1 MEKRKKANSIRKLL
15 TLMLAFV
22 MVFTGMGIGSW
33 GVDTAW
39 ADDTGWDGT
48 TVNKPTQSED
58 GTYQIETASELAWF
72 AGLVNGTLTDGTV
85 QDLAANA
92 VLKADI
98 DLNNKNW
105 TPIGND
111 EKDATTKVYNDYG
124 GTFDGKGY
132 IISNLKITNGAHYV
146 GLFGYVKEGVIKNLH
161 ITNANIEGS
170 TNCGI
175 LLGYNSKSRVL
186 NCSVTK
192 STLDVEKN
200 SGFICGGGD
209 SSGSSSLE
217 NCFAKDNILKTD
229 YVTPD
234 SKYNKPVSGNIG
246 GLVGNSGKLVI
257 ENCYVS
263 NNTITH
269 TPSGSEKSW
278 GIISGTNR
286 ATIKNCY
293 YEKAADDTNAYDC
306 ILGEEKDAAWFK
318 SDEAVSTLGSEYTE
332 DTTNAND
339 GYPVLKVAVDVDT
352 AALQAAISEAENKDA
367 AKYYT
372 SDDRWNGFAKSKN
385 GFWAD
390 MQAALTAAKKIYD
403 NKTANQEQIDA
414 ATAEL
419 QTAIKNLIPT
429 SQINTTALY
438 EAVNTEWVWSG
449 EAVRNAAEING
460 GVPISAESCTNITWT
475 PYEKAKAA
483 ADKYLQELFLD
494 GKPTDKNVNDEDGNA
509 QKEADALA
517 AAADPQQLVN
527 QELYDSYYEQYM
539 NRREEAGSLLKQYD
553 PEKLMESDYDADSWN
568 TYKNAYEAL
577 QTTYQHKNLGGTRED
592 YEVYKNFFVGVETES
607 QAKLYQTDTLISAYN
622 LLKSTADVTVSLTYV
637 NNLTAAYPQLSGGT
651 DAYRKQ
657 GVALTGET
665 NVYGALQAENIDYAV
680 TTSANPTAGQG
691 GTIELPIRY
700 GKTMPSTAL
709 ITPYLSVFVNGEFRG
724 IYAGAEKTKAV
735 NLKNGDEVTVARV
748 LAPQELSEAS
758 SGLTST
764 NWSWAGASRFEYEGS
779 LAMIALT
786 AEKTTLKVGDKLHVS
801 AAVTDAYGENFGEA
815 RSAKGLT
822 LFVSEPSE
830 TESITAP
837 SRNTAETT
845 DANGKTSYT
854 FTKSG
859 WYTIAL
865 YDLQE
870 DSYTLFDVYQNYTM
884 GNYHSLVAGDIAL
897 VYVEA
902 VDDETA
908 LIEKYRKEN
917 LAKAKT
923 LFDSYTEYDFADG
936 YYQNTW
942 KIAYETL
949 KSNQEDAKSFDALM
963 TQFDADYA
971 NLQKLAKKNA
981 ADYAGI
987 TETIKETLQ
996 FIPEDLTT
1004 LDEAYAEAILEIQ
1017 QAYDSLN
1024 ATDEK
1029 RDAYQKR
1036 FFTPKELERLDEIAK
1051 LDTDTFK
1058 KLASIT
1064 VNVKDFR
1071 ALPLA
1076 VGIGQSGGSSLH
1088 GWPQL
1093 TWSMTPNLDGSVQE
1107 PVWADKENGEYK
1119 YQYRDTFTAKA
1130 GDHAYVRAY
1139 LDTDDEKYWMVWSVD
1154 GENWNLAV
1162 PQTLKSYGGEWVSGY
1177 FLADYQIPKDIDT
1190 DTITIAV
1197 QMISKA
1203 EYEEIVDPA
1212 ETPEQLAT
1220 AKSAALESL
1229 KAAYQ
1234 AYDEA
1239 NYTPDNWTKL
1249 TEAYEKGKT
1258 DIEASATSEAAA
1270 DARKAA
1276 IAAMAAIAAKGG
1288 SENPGVT
1295 DYDSGKTVGKVYVSI
1310 ENTKYPG
1317 GDFTGTIAGGWY
1329 DLGENDSMMTCVLKA
1344 LKQAGYSWNGTAGS
1358 SKDKIADYS
1367 ITYLSSIQKDGKS
1380 LGEFDGNSKS
1390 GWMGTLNDW
1399 FVNQGFHAFTVKN
1412 GQLENGDEIHVMFTM
1427 AYGEDLGGTWNNN
1440 NTKLAGL
1447 TVSGGMLSPAFSGSQ
1462 NNYTLI
1468 INGDKANVTVTPE
1481 AANKN
1486 YQARIFLNRYNQDSA
1501 RYKRTETIS
1510 VKSGDVLYV
1519 GVGESGWP
1527 TMNSGGVGTKYTIK
1541 VVSGSDASA
1550 VKNMLIALKDI
1561 TYNNYRAEKGNVEA
1575 ARAAYNALTADAKKD
1590 VSAEEL
1596 KKLTD
1601 AEAQIKFYSEIDD
1614 AKAKLNALTS
1624 SSSSSQAREAL
1635 AAYEK
1640 LSKEQKEYITK
1651 ADAERFNELA
1661 KKYNLNPISGVE
1673 EMPESEVAT
1682 TGKIGFASTSSPTEV
1697 KMTGTTAVATVK
1709 AENQKEILKQA
1720 KENQSSEVVLVVAD
1734 SDAKGADKV
1743 ELHLDKAFLQS
1754 LLKDTK
1760 AKLIVKTPFGQKT
1773 YDREAMQA
1781 LVDSAAG
1788 STIKIEINA
1797 DNVDRVDDEAA
1808 KLEKAKELTASL
1820 ALTARSA
1827 KTAKKNVKVSL
1838 KMTKASAAAIAELQ
1852 DMGYTV
1858 KYKFYRS
1865 TKKTSKY
1872 EAKITKTS
1880 KTFTNTK
1887 GVKGKKYYYKARVM
1901 VYDQDGKLVTY
1912 SKLTQCKYAARTWS
1926 K

>member
-1 MEKRKKANSIRKLL
+1 MRKTNKNLTKQIL

-33 GVDTAW
+33 GVDEAW
-39 ADDTGWDGT
+39 ADNTGWDGT
-48 TVNKPTQSED
+48 IVSKPAQSED
-58 GTYQIETASELAWF
+58 GTYQIGTAAELAWF
-72 AGLVNGTLTDGTV
+72 AALVNGTLTDGTA
-85 QDLAANA
+85 QNLAANA
-92 VLKADI
+92 VLTADI

-105 TPIGND
+105 MPIGND
-111 EKDATTKVYNDYG
+111 EKDATTKVRNDYA

-132 IISNLKITNGAHYV
+132 SVSNLKISGEARYV
-146 GLFGYVKEGVIKNLH
+146 GLFGYASEGFIKNLH

-170 TNCGI
+170 SNCGI

-339 GYPVLKVAVDVDT
+339 GYPTLKVAVDVDT

-385 GFWAD
+385 SFWAD

-419 QTAIKNLIPT
+419 QTAIKNLIPI
-429 SQINTTALY
+429 SQINPTALY
-438 EAVNTEWVWSG
+438 EAVNTEWVWDVNR
-449 EAVRNAAEING
+449 EDNVVYDAEKIIG
-460 GVPISAESCTNITWT
+460 GQKAPISSENCTNITWT
-475 PYEKAKAA
+475 PYEEAKAA
-483 ADKYLQELFLD
+483 ADKHLQELFLD

-553 PEKLMESDYDADSWN
+553 PENLTESDYDTDSWK
-568 TYKNAYEAL
+568 TYKKAYEAL
-577 QTTYQHKNLGGTRED
+577 QTTYQHKNLGGTRKD
-592 YEVYKNFFVGVETES
+592 YEVYKMFFVGVDIES
-607 QAKLYQTDTLISAYN
+607 QAKLYQTDALISAYN

-651 DAYRKQ
+651 DAYQKQ
-657 GVALTGET
+657 DIKLTGET
-665 NVYGALQAENIDYAV
+665 NVYGALQAENIEYAT
-680 TTSANPTAGQG
+680 TTSAKPTAGQG
-691 GTIELPIRY
+691 GKIELPIRY

-709 ITPYLSVFVNGEFRG
+709 VTPYLSVFVNGEFRG

-735 NLKNGDEVTVARV
+735 NLKKGDEVTVARV

-764 NWSWAGASRFEYEGS
+764 QWSWAGASRFEYEDS

-786 AEKTTLKVGDKLHVS
+786 PEKTTVKVGDKLNIS
-801 AAVTDAYGENFGEA
+801 TSVTDAYGKNFGETQ
-815 RSAKGLT
+815 SAKGLT

-837 SRNTAETT
+837 SKNTAETT
-845 DANGKTSYT
+845 DANGKTGYT

-884 GNYHSLVAGDIAL
+884 GTYHSLVAGDIAL

-942 KIAYETL
+942 EAAYKTL

-971 NLQKLAKKNA
+971 NLQKLAKENA

-987 TETIKETLQ
+987 TETIKEKLQ

-1017 QAYDSLN
+1017 QTYGSLN
-1024 ATDEK
+1024 AADEK

-1036 FFTPKELERLDEIAK
+1036 FFTPKELERLDAIAK
-1051 LDTDTFK
+1051 LDVKTFK
-1058 KLASIT
+1058 ELRTIT

-1071 ALPLA
+1071 NLPLA
-1076 VGIGQSGGSSLH
+1076 VDIGQSGGASVY

-1107 PVWADKENGEYK
+1107 PVWTVLEYH
-1119 YQYRDTFTAKA
+1119 DTFAAKA

-1139 LDTDDEKYWMVWSVD
+1139 LATDDEKYWMVWSVD
-1154 GENWNLAV
+1154 GENWNLSE
-1162 PQTLKSYGGEWVSGY
+1162 PQTLKSYHGEWISGY

-1197 QMISKA
+1197 KMISKA
-1203 EYEEIVDPA
+1203 KYEELVDPA
-1212 ETPEQLAT
+1212 ETHEQLRAAKT
-1220 AKSAALESL
+1220 AAQESL
-1229 KAAYQ
+1229 KAAYEG
-1234 AYDEA
+1234 YK
-1239 NYTPDNWTKL
+1239 NSKL
-1249 TEAYEKGKT
+1249 ESVYLSGYNSIEKAQT
-1258 DIEASATSEAAA
+1258 MA
-1270 DARKAA
+1270 DVAKARKD
-1276 IAAMAAIAAKGG
+1276 AMAALAAAAASSGSSGG
-1288 SENPGVT
+1288 EPGT
-1295 DYDSGKTVGKVYVSI
+1295 KPTYPSGKTVGKVKVI
-1310 ENTKYPG
+1310 VENTKYPG
-1317 GDFTGTIAGGWY
+1317 GAFTGQLIDGWY
-1329 DLGENDSMMTCVLKA
+1329 DLGENDNMMTCVLKA
-1344 LKQAGYSWNGTAGS
+1344 LYDKGYGWNGT
-1358 SKDKIADYS
+1358 KDFDKENPLDNYT
-1367 ITYLSSIQKDGKS
+1367 ITYLGYIEKDGKT
-1380 LGEFDGNSKS
+1380 LGEFDGSNGS

-1399 FVNQGFHAFTVKN
+1399 FVNESFAAFSVKD
-1412 GQLENGDEIHVMFTM
+1412 GRLENGDTIHVMFTLS
-1427 AYGEDLGGTWNNN
+1427 YGEDIGGTWGNG
-1440 NTKLAGL
+1440 NTKLDKL
-1447 TVSGGMLSPAFSGSQ
+1447 TVTGGTLSPSFSGD
-1462 NNYTLI
+1462 NTEYTLV
-1468 INGDKANVTVTPE
+1468 INEDKDGKANVTVKPE
-1481 AANKN
+1481 AVNKN
-1486 YQARIFLNRYNQDSA
+1486 YQARIFLNSYNKDSA
-1501 RYKRTETIS
+1501 RYKMTETIS
-1510 VKSGDVLYV
+1510 VKSGDILYV
-1519 GVGESGWP
+1519 GVGEKGWP
-1527 TMNSGGVGTKYTIK
+1527 TMNASSVGTKYTIR
-1541 VVSGSDASA
+1541 VVSGSDSTA
-1550 VKNMLIALKDI
+1550 VAKMLKALKDI
-1561 TYNNYRAEKGNVEA
+1561 TYANYKAEKGNVEA
-1575 ARAAYNALTADAKKD
+1575 ARAAYNALTDK
-1590 VSAEEL
+1590 SGITAEDL

-1614 AKAKLNALTS
+1614 VKAKFAALKATS
-1624 SSSSSQAREAL
+1624 SESAARN
-1635 AAYEK
+1635 AYNAYKK
-1640 LSKEQKEYITK
+1640 LSAEQQEYITIE
-1651 ADAERFNELA
+1651 DSNIYNELA
-1661 KKYNLNPISGVE
+1661 KKYNLSSVAGSA
-1673 EMPESEVAT
+1673 EMPESEVET
-1682 TGKIGFASTSSPTEV
+1682 
-1697 KMTGTTAVATVK
+1697 TGTTGSAVTTSPTTVKMSGTTATVTVR
-1709 AENQKEILKQA
+1709 ADNQKEILKQA
-1720 KENQSSEVVLVVAD
+1720 KEKKSAQVVLAIAN
-1734 SDAKGADKV
+1734 SDAKGAEKL
-1743 ELHLDKAFLQS
+1743 ELNLEKSFLES
-1754 LLKDTK
+1754 LLKDTN
-1760 AKLIVKTPFGQKT
+1760 AKLVVKTPLGQKT
-1773 YDREAMQA
+1773 YEREELQK
-1781 LVDSAAG
+1781 LVNEATGTTVKA
-1788 STIKIEINA
+1788 EINK
-1797 DNVDRVDDEAA
+1797 DNVDTKVEEPTEDNAA
-1808 KLEKAKELTASL
+1808 KIEKAKSIVKDMKLV
-1820 ALTARSA
+1820 ARSS
-1827 KTAKKNVKVSL
+1827 KTAKKNIKAVLKSDAKV
-1838 KMTKASAAAIAELQ
+1838 KASIKELK
-1852 DMGYTV
+1852 DLGFTV
-1858 KYKFYRS
+1858 KYRFYRS
-1865 TKKTSKY
+1865 TKKAASYKSTV
-1872 EAKITKTS
+1872 TKKAAS
-1880 KTFTNTK
+1880 YTNTS
-1887 GVKGKKYYYKARVM
+1887 GKKGTKYFYKVQVR
-1901 VYDQDGKLVTY
+1901 VYDENGKLVAKTAL
-1912 SKLTQCKYAARTWS
+1912 KQCKYASRTWT